1 METIKFIGLIC
12 FTWLFTTGAAP
23 IQFVKEFFNIHNE
36 SVAKDV
42 IRKILTKLLNC
53 DLCMGFWFG
62 LIIYQDI
69 WIASILSLSCE
80 IFGRILAKLGF

>member
-23 IQFVKEFFNIHNE
+23 IQFVKELFNVHID
-36 SVAKDV
+36 STAKDNTS
-42 IRKILTKLLNC
+42 KILTKLLNC
-53 DLCMGFWFG
+53 DLCVGFWFG

-80 IFGRILAKLGF
+80 IFSRILSKFGF